1 MLLSIFSRKRGMA
14 MPIVLIVIM
23 LLAVLVIGS
32 MMTSRTQY
40 RHTNIAK
47 ERIMA
52 TYISEAGH
60 NAILA
65 TINTLTWNGNWG
77 SGWKN
82 EWKDRHEVEIEK
94 DLKLSQDETEKF
106 KFIVFIKDVPDNSN
120 PVRLSHIDV
129 YSKGF
134 FGNTVR
140 LYYQKVC
147 LTVKGM
153 DVGPLY
159 DHSDPAGTVIDMK
172 STQRHEITSR
182 DLADEDAVETSIEKL
197 DLSEQAV
204 REKIIQVVS
213 KKEVEKKENYRSN
226 SGSTSSSGSTSTAS
240 SSGNTNE
247 DIYEND
253 LLRKVIRR
261 DKLRLIPV
269 TDRPPLSVEETEQ
282 ILVGSPTGRNGMF
295 GFNMLQDQTPREV
308 LPEVS
313 QTRVEYN
320 IGTVNA
326 ETGDEESARVD
337 VTVPTRAQWTNNNG
351 DDVIGSLFSN
361 LNTIFKSI
369 ETINNEVNTMAA
381 APPFDRDVTIEDLAG
396 FQPEADQDEG
406 GDRYTISIDRG
417 GYALGATDTIA
428 GIIGSGADR
437 RQTPP
442 PWAST
447 MSPMTLPIQNGI
459 VSIPDNIIRGPVD
472 VPNDI
477 VPPVAIAS
485 AQPQV
490 SLAEAAQ
497 LVDQLLA
504 NGTITPEQAD
514 RAQQQIA
521 TTGTMPASINGM
533 ISGGSTG
540 QTGMDPGDSP
550 TGIIPGNYTGPIPGG
565 TLGIEN
571 WNPNNLNYCPVPEDG
586 STPPAEDPPGFFET
600 WLPNVLGPLAGG
612 TAAVG
617 TVAVMPMGMGPSMM
631 GPIYQ
636 TFNEATQRAAQG
648 WGEAMDDAVGAAG
661 DAIISGVGNAAE
673 TIAGGL
679 GNAADAISSWGQ
691 SITGLLGG
699 GDNSP

>member
-1 MLLSIFSRKRGMA
+1 MILPISSRKRGMA
-14 MPIVLIVIM
+14 MPIVLIVVM

-32 MMTSRTQY
+32 TMTSRTQY
-40 RHTNIAK
+40 KHTNIAK

-60 NAILA
+60 NAILSI
-65 TINTLTWNGNWG
+65 INTLSWNGDWG
-77 SGWKN
+77 TGWKN
-82 EWKDRHEVEIEK
+82 EWKVKHEVEIEK

-106 KFIVFIKDVPDNSN
+106 KFIVYIKDVPDNSA
-120 PVRLSHIDV
+120 PPRLSHIDV

-140 LYYQKVC
+140 LYYQKIC

-159 DHSDPAGTVIDMK
+159 DHSDPAGTIIDMK

-182 DLADEDAVETSIEKL
+182 DLADEDAGETSIEKL
-197 DLSEQAV
+197 DLSKQVV

-213 KKEVEKKENYRSN
+213 KKEVNKKENYRSN
-226 SGSTSSSGSTSTAS
+226 SSSGSTSTAS

-247 DIYEND
+247 DVYEND

-269 TDRPPLSVEETEQ
+269 SDRPPLSVEETEQ

-295 GFNMLQDQTPREV
+295 GVNMLQDLTPREI

-320 IGTVNA
+320 VGTVNA

-337 VTVPTRAQWTNNNG
+337 VTVPTRAQWMNNDG
-351 DDVIGSLFSN
+351 EDVIGSLFSN

-369 ETINNEVNTMAA
+369 ETINNEVNTMTA
-381 APPFDRDVTIEDLAG
+381 APPFDRDVTIEDLTG

-406 GDRYTISIDRG
+406 GDRYPINIDRG
-417 GYALGATDTIA
+417 GYMLGSTDNIA
-428 GIIGSGADR
+428 GIIGAGADR
-437 RQTPP
+437 RQAPP
-442 PWAST
+442 DWAST
-447 MSPMTLPIQNGI
+447 MSPMTLPMQNGI
-459 VSIPDNIIRGPVD
+459 VSIPDNIIQLAPVD
-472 VPNDI
+472 VPNTI
-477 VPPVAIAS
+477 APPVAIAS

-490 SLAEAAQ
+490 SQAEAAQ

-504 NGTITPEQAD
+504 NGAITPEQAD
-514 RAQQQIA
+514 AAQEQIA
-521 TTGTMPASINGM
+521 TTGTMPASMNGVL
-533 ISGGSTG
+533 SGSNAG
-540 QTGMDPGDSP
+540 QTGLDPADSP

-571 WNPNNLNYCPVPEDG
+571 WDPNNLNYCPVPEDS
-586 STPPAEDPPGFFET
+586 STPPAEEPPGFFES
-600 WLPNVLGPLAGG
+600 LAGPIG
-612 TAAVG
+612 QFVGLTATGASLLMPGGAGVATAPITYNTYSTATENLVG
-617 TVAVMPMGMGPSMM
+617 NLGSGL
-631 GPIYQ
+631 
-636 TFNEATQRAAQG
+636 
-648 WGEAMDDAVGAAG
+648 DDAIENSPVIQG
-661 DAIISGVGNAAE
+661 
-673 TIAGGL
+673 IANFFNSL
-679 GNAADAISSWGQ
+679 VPDNNQQADA
-691 SITGLLGG
+691 
-699 GDNSP
+699 DPSPDSP